1 MKQSARVPV
10 CPSTAANSDAST
22 PPIVI
27 QRASTFSIRPI
38 TCRAVSCVSALSSR
52 RHGAAAFAP
61 SLTLDRPLFY
71 RELADGCYTPVTYYL
86 AKFIEEAVLA
96 SFTSLLFGVIV
107 F

>member
-1 MKQSARVPV
+1 M
-10 CPSTAANSDAST
+10 
-22 PPIVI
+22 
-27 QRASTFSIRPI
+27 
-38 TCRAVSCVSALSSR
+38 
-52 RHGAAAFAP
+52 P

-107 F
+107 FWACSLQGSFFVFALAYCEPHLLPPPVNPHMQPTRRCII